1 MPAQGV
7 GWVFVLGRHALQP
20 VHLRLLLRVGWGTYA
35 TRAMF
40 VGIGVGLLGRSGV
53 EDGGVGSWLLSSSS
67 VDNSWTTRVEVGGS
81 HIERR
86 LVSVPCWFLA
96 WRLV

>member
-1 MPAQGV
+1 M
-7 GWVFVLGRHALQP
+7 
-20 VHLRLLLRVGWGTYA
+20 

-40 VGIGVGLLGRSGV
+40 VGAGVGLLGGSGV
-53 EDGGVGSWLLSSSS
+53 GDGGVALWLLSSSS
-67 VDNSWTTRVEVGGS
+67 VDNSWTTGVEVDGTRTG
-81 HIERR
+81 RR